1 MNRLLELA
9 EPAIYGGQILAALY
23 GVFCFVLIYRKIAQK
38 KFSKPAAA
46 EEFLEGVRGLLVRK
60 DFDGVA
66 ELCDSPGYW
75 SKATAQL
82 ILVAVA
88 YRDRG
93 LSKLRQLLGEKYERE
108 VLSDLDYRAAWM
120 GTIVKIAPMLGLLG
134 TSTGMIRAFGEISE
148 AKGGVDPLHLAESIS
163 IALYSTALGLAI
175 AVSMTVLGAAVH
187 VRKGRLTDSV
197 QEQLSEFLYDLE
209 KTMQS

>member
-1 MNRLLELA
+1 MDHLLELA
-9 EPAIYGGQILAALY
+9 EPAVYGGQILAALY
-23 GVFCFVLIYRKIAQK
+23 GIFCFVLIYRKIAQK
-38 KFSKPAAA
+38 KFRSPAAA
-46 EEFLEGVRGLLVRK
+46 EDFLGQVRELTQRK
-60 DFDGVA
+60 DFDAVA
-66 ELCDSPGYW
+66 ELCDSPPFW

-93 LSKLRQLLGEKYERE
+93 LAKLRQLLGEKYERE
-108 VLSDLDYRAAWM
+108 VLADLDYRAAWM

-134 TSTGMIRAFGEISE
+134 TSTGMIRAFAEL
-148 AKGGVDPLHLAESIS
+148 ATNKGGVDPLKLAESIS

-175 AVSMTVLGAAVH
+175 AVGMTVLGAAVH
-187 VRKGRLTDSV
+187 VRKGKLTDSV
-197 QEQLSEFLYDLE
+197 QEQLSEYLYDLE